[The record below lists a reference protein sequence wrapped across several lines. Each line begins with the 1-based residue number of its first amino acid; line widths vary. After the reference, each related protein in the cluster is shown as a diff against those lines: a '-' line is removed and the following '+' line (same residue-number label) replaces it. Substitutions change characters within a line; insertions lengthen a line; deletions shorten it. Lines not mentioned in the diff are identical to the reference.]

1 MFPLYRSSYGC
12 QAPCP
17 ETNGREAAAVVCGL
31 DAAAYELR
39 MQRRPLHAGPPPTRF
54 IGSIAKG
61 DLTNLHEWI
70 RPELA
75 GRGAWI
81 VDATTLSEPG
91 AYLPLPLPLPDT
103 SQPSDRLYI
112 INACR
117 DTPKVIR
124 PPAKPLRLAH
134 AFSGVIRG
142 MAARLP
148 ACLRDHAL
156 PGDRLPLHLLCLASM
171 LQQGE
176 FPPTGPGLLH
186 REHGLSLFMSLEI
199 AARHLHWL
207 RLAYPADERG
217 LFMAADRAIFFHLDQ
232 TPRPLAEIQSVF
244 RDVRREEVVR
254 SLQRAVAAG
263 LAWEPR
269 PGCFAVSP
277 PPPPP
282 SRAEIMSSIVAA
294 GTDGY

>member
-1 MFPLYRSSYGC
+1 
-12 QAPCP
+12 
-17 ETNGREAAAVVCGL
+17 
-31 DAAAYELR
+31 
-39 MQRRPLHAGPPPTRF
+39 
-54 IGSIAKG
+54 
-61 DLTNLHEWI
+61 
-70 RPELA
+70 
-75 GRGAWI
+75 
-81 VDATTLSEPG
+81 
-91 AYLPLPLPLPDT
+91 
-103 SQPSDRLYI
+103 
-112 INACR
+112 
-117 DTPKVIR
+117 
-124 PPAKPLRLAH
+124 
-134 AFSGVIRG
+134 
-142 MAARLP
+142 
-148 ACLRDHAL
+148 
-156 PGDRLPLHLLCLASM
+156 M

-176 FPPTGPGLLH
+176 SAPTDPGLLH

-207 RLAYPADERG
+207 RLAYPADGRG
-217 LFMAADRAIFFHLDQ
+217 WFMAADRAIFFHLDQ

>member
-1 MFPLYRSSYGC
+1 MGRLSIGCDVTVRADDAPLVRRRLGELL
-12 QAPCP
+12 QMAENLDWFMPLRLP
-17 ETNGREAAAVVCGL
+17 HHLTWKDLNGLETDWDGL
-31 DAAAYELR
+31 
-39 MQRRPLHAGPPPTRF
+39 PHN
-54 IGSIAKG
+54 
-61 DLTNLHEWI
+61 NLH
-70 RPELA
+70 
-75 GRGAWI
+75 G
-81 VDATTLSEPG
+81 
-91 AYLPLPLPLPDT
+91 LPVSSSSNNP
-103 SQPSDRLYI
+103 
-112 INACR
+112 CR
-117 DTPKVIR
+117 DTPRVIR

-156 PGDRLPLHLLCLASM
+156 PSDRLPLHLLCLTTM
-171 LQQGE
+171 LQQGK
-176 FPPTGPGLLH
+176 FPPTDTELLH
-186 REHGLSLFMSLEI
+186 HECGLSLFMSLEI

-207 RLAYPADERG
+207 RVAYPADERG

-244 RDVRREEVVR
+244 RDVRQKEVVR